1 MRFFRTGIFILSGA
15 GLLAC
20 SSGYKIYV
28 QGEEVIVSSTTVEPS
43 PEIKSFIQPYSDSL
57 ELEMNRVIGFATENL
72 ERGRPEGALGNF
84 MADLSLKY
92 AIDNGLVKKEEQ
104 PICIMN
110 HGGLRSP
117 INKGDIRVG
126 DIYKLMPFDNT
137 LVVLKLN
144 AAALSEIHEYLKKS
158 GGEPIAGFRVTKDAL
173 FGTNSSNVITVV
185 TTNYLALGGDKMD
198 FFTNPI
204 DKKEH
209 PKLLRDIII
218 EYVEMTD
225 TIVPVIDGRLKLEI
239 QE

>member
-1 MRFFRTGIFILSGA
+1 MRFFRTGIFILVGA

-20 SSGYKIYV
+20 SSGSKIYV
-28 QGEEVIVSSTTVEPS
+28 QGEEVIVSSATIEPS
-43 PEIKSFIQPYSDSL
+43 PEINSFIQPYSDSL
-57 ELEMNRVIGFATENL
+57 QLEMNRVIGFATENL

-92 AIDNGLVKKEEQ
+92 ALDNGLVKEEDQ
-104 PICIMN
+104 PICLMN

-144 AAALSEIHEYLKKS
+144 AAALSEIHAYLKKS
-158 GGEPIAGFRVTKDAL
+158 GGEPIAGFSMTKDTIYGPNAL
-173 FGTNSSNVITVV
+173 SQITVV

-198 FFTNPI
+198 FFI
-204 DKKEH
+204 HALDKKEYST
-209 PKLLRDIII
+209 LLRDIII
-218 EYVEMTD
+218 DYVEQTD
-225 TIVPVIDGRLKLEI
+225 TIVPVLDRRIQLEI
-239 QE
+239 KE

>member
-28 QGEEVIVSSTTVEPS
+28 QGEEVIVSSTAVEPS

-84 MADLSLKY
+84 MADLALKY
-92 AIDNGLVKKEEQ
+92 ALDNGLVTKEDQ
-104 PICIMN
+104 PICMMN

-144 AAALSEIHEYLKKS
+144 ATVLLEIHEYLKKS
-158 GGEPIAGFRVTKDAL
+158 GGEPIAGFSVTKDTL

-198 FFTNPI
+198 FFIHPL

-218 EYVEMTD
+218 DYVEQTD
-225 TIVPVIDGRLKLEI
+225 TIIPVLDRRIQLEI
-239 QE
+239 KE

>member
-1 MRFFRTGIFILSGA
+1 MRFFRVGIFILGGA

-20 SSGYKIYV
+20 SSGSKIYV
-28 QGEEVIVSSTTVEPS
+28 QGGEVIVSSVTLDPS
-43 PEIKSFIQPYSDSL
+43 SEIQSFIHPYSDSL
-57 ELEMNRVIGFATENL
+57 QLEMGRVIGFATENL

-92 AIDNGLVKKEEQ
+92 ALDNGLVTKQEH
-104 PICIMN
+104 PICLMN

-144 AAALSEIHEYLKKS
+144 AAVLSEIHEFLKKS
-158 GGEPIAGFRVTKDAL
+158 GGEPIAGFSVTKDAL
-173 FGTNSSNVITVV
+173 FGTDSSNVITVV

-198 FFTNPI
+198 FFIHSI

-218 EYVEMTD
+218 EYVEQVD
-225 TIVPVIDGRLKLEI
+225 TIEPVLDNRI
-239 QE
+239 QFDIKE